1 MSTAGGGGESGFD
14 LDHVMRLIAP
24 VAGAERVP
32 VDWASARCRASDR
45 DRYSSDEPLGSDDRA
60 RCRACPVRTEC
71 LVEGVWFGRGR
82 QLPRSAEEMWGHF
95 GGLGPAERWELLEA
109 VRFRASCAGVTLPE
123 QVIVRGE
130 MIVARL
136 HDGDSLNAI
145 ADELELD
152 EVSVRR
158 EAIDLLHGEGWSNRA
173 IADLIGSVSYKTV
186 ERVRRTL
193 ITEPRFGQEDETWA
207 A

>member
-1 MSTAGGGGESGFD
+1 M
-14 LDHVMRLIAP
+14 
-24 VAGAERVP
+24 
-32 VDWASARCRASDR
+32 
-45 DRYSSDEPLGSDDRA
+45 
-60 RCRACPVRTEC
+60 
-71 LVEGVWFGRGR
+71 
-82 QLPRSAEEMWGHF
+82 
-95 GGLGPAERWELLEA
+95 
-109 VRFRASCAGVTLPE
+109 
-123 QVIVRGE
+123 IVRGE

-193 ITEPRFGQEDETWA
+193 ITEPRFGQEDGTWA